1 MKNLY
6 FNYKDN
12 SFLKDIE
19 IIDLLKLKEI
29 GLNDSEVAS
38 ELRIPK
44 SHLSKLYSEYDVVLQ
59 GE

>member
-1 MKNLY
+1 MKNLN

-19 IIDLLKLKEI
+19 VMDLLKLKEI
-29 GLNDSEVAS
+29 GLNDSEMAN

-44 SHLSKLYSEYDVVLQ
+44 SHLSQLYSEYDVELQ